1 MLLQEEEIIPAESLP
16 VKQQQLLLGEADV
29 ASRQQVNEY
38 EVATSRQVFFIV
50 TFFIVTFYYIV
61 TFLLQAGE
69 RVRGREQQA
78 GEGVQGGGGDGGPEL
93 PHPGV
98 P

>member
-1 MLLQEEEIIPAESLP
+1 MPNFHFALINVSQIFTRPLTPVLLQEEEIIPAESLP

-50 TFFIVTFYYIV
+50 TFLFLLFFIVTFYCYFFYCY
-61 TFLLQAGE
+61 FLLYC
-69 RVRGREQQA
+69 
-78 GEGVQGGGGDGGPEL
+78 
-93 PHPGV
+93 
-98 P
+98 